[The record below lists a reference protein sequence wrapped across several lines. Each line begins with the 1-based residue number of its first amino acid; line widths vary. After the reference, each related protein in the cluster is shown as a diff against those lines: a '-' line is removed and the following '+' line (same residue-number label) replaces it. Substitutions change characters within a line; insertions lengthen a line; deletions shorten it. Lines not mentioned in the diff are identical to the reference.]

1 MSYIID
7 SKIQSQTIFL
17 SSHRAKSRSPFKF
30 DLSNAITVPLNMKIL
45 LSVEEFVIS
54 NCFNNVTIYNNKI
67 AFTCSTHG
75 YFQVELTPNIYN
87 TTSFIT
93 SINLLLL
100 PYDIVAVYN
109 QKQFK
114 ISFVSVYMFQLE
126 ESTCAQ
132 LIGVGKNN
140 QNTYEY
146 PLYASSDPAF
156 TLYMPSCVDFSGSS
170 YIFLKSD
177 DVITSNINSVGVINN
192 TLCRIPI
199 NSPYGYKIFYRPTES
214 TKILIS
220 NNNIQSLTFSF
231 EDMNNNEVDI
241 RSTEFQLLIKISYI
255 YTPIE
260 KSNLIEGTIDYHLA
274 QMKMN
279 TIDEEEVDN
288 TLE

>member
-1 MSYIID
+1 
-7 SKIQSQTIFL
+7 
-17 SSHRAKSRSPFKF
+17 
-30 DLSNAITVPLNMKIL
+30 MKIL
-45 LSVEEFVIS
+45 FSVEEFVIS
-54 NCFNNVTIYNNKI
+54 NCYNNVTIYNNKI
-67 AFTCSTHG
+67 SFNSSFHG

-100 PYDIVAVYN
+100 PYDIVAVYS

-126 ESTCAQ
+126 ESSCEQ

-140 QNTYEY
+140 QNKYEY

-156 TLYMPSCVDFSGSS
+156 ILYMPSCVDFSGSS

-177 DVITSNINSVGVINN
+177 DVITSNINSFGVINN
-192 TLCRIPI
+192 TICRIPI

-214 TKILIS
+214 TKFLIS

-231 EDMNNNEVDI
+231 EDMDNNEVDI
-241 RSTEFQLLIKISYI
+241 GSTEFQLLIKITYI

-260 KSNLIEGTIDYHLA
+260 KNNLVEGTIDYHLS

-279 TIDEEEVDN
+279 NENDKDVDN